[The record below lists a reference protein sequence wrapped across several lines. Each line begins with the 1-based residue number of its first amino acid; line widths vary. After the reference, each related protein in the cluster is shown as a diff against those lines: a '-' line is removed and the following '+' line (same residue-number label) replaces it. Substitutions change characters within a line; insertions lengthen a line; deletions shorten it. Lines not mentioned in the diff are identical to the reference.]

1 MILQNEWY
9 VTNSRSLPQLIKIA
23 LITIANSFPHS
34 LHQKT
39 IFNQTRLQFLSV
51 LLEKFS
57 HRKCSEMVPV
67 TADWTDIFTQSSS
80 EKESSWHVPK
90 SVAVLQP
97 LLLATLHF
105 WGPWFCAAPQGSSL
119 LLWYL
124 KAVGYTIWLT
134 MWKVE
139 SSFIRAHKKPA
150 LWVFSPWKINEL
162 SKQKLK
168 VVQREYLGHHLNLK
182 ILTYPGQQRACI
194 QKTNQ
199 ATTQNRNGLRWQ
211 VCSQHWDYLWCS
223 DPTADRRRELHR

>member
-23 LITIANSFPHS
+23 LITIANSIPHS

-51 LLEKFS
+51 QLEKFS

-105 WGPWFCAAPQGSSL
+105 WGAVILCSTSR
-119 LLWYL
+119 L
-124 KAVGYTIWLT
+124 KPSPLISQSCWLHDLADYV
-134 MWKVE
+134 K
-139 SSFIRAHKKPA
+139 SR
-150 LWVFSPWKINEL
+150 
-162 SKQKLK
+162 KQLYKS
-168 VVQREYLGHHLNLK
+168 
-182 ILTYPGQQRACI
+182 A
-194 QKTNQ
+194 
-199 ATTQNRNGLRWQ
+199 
-211 VCSQHWDYLWCS
+211 
-223 DPTADRRRELHR
+223 